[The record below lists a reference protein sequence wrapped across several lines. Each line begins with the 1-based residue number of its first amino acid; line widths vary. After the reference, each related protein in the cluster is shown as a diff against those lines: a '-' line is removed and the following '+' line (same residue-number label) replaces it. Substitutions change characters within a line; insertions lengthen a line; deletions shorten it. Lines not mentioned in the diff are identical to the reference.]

1 MSKRRHCTFLPHFPE
16 LGRAPGACYTCRTRR
31 SSGPSLLVLVLVRLR
46 STFSRIFPGD
56 DFRRFLHHSIYCR
69 LQFWTSFLISF
80 RFPVASRD
88 CLRIPVSLRSLFHK
102 TICGVFYPDCVG
114 QGSASEL
121 TSLNNPRDLNGFGY
135 FHARMGWTGFGL
147 RANIV
152 EKYVLFRAVLH
163 VAVALE

>member
-1 MSKRRHCTFLPHFPE
+1 MTSEGFSITVFIVGCSF
-16 LGRAPGACYTCRTRR
+16 GR
-31 SSGPSLLVLVLVRLR
+31 V
-46 STFSRIFPGD
+46 F
-56 DFRRFLHHSIYCR
+56 
-69 LQFWTSFLISF
+69 SF
-80 RFPVASRD
+80 RSGFLLLPGIVFVFPSVCGA
-88 CLRIPVSLRSLFHK
+88 FFNK

-121 TSLNNPRDLNGFGY
+121 TSLKNPRDLNGYGY
-135 FHARMGWTGFGL
+135 FHARLGWTGFGL